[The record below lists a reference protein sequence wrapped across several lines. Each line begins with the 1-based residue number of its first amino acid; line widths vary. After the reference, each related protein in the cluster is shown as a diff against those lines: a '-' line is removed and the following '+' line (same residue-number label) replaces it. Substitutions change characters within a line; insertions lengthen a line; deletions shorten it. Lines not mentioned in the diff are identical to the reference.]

1 MSTPTP
7 GHRSD
12 EAFVGLRRLGGHR
25 GAYYHHVARCLK
37 NHRGHRLQVGV
48 AALPYLR
55 LHIIARNARVVEVLV
70 EEPEAIVEQFYQP
83 VVMIE
88 VPMSQPPRIP
98 QQNLGGKAIDSFPRS
113 SAPIILKHAM
123 RQFRAPDE
131 GPLRRQGGATKG
143 FTCMPLCVPLHRI
156 GPTYAPFAAS
166 MRIRTATATINRAK
180 PRRRNIS
187 GMRSLRPT
195 PSQAPNTAP
204 KIRVGRLPSWIR
216 PVPR

>member
-1 MSTPTP
+1 MIAGREAICCSVSSGSAGSVGTEELITATLPVVSSTIAATPTWSRWP
-7 GHRSD
+7 PCRIF
-12 EAFVGLRRLGGHR
+12 AFISSRVMLASLRF
-25 GAYYHHVARCLK
+25 
-37 NHRGHRLQVGV
+37 
-48 AALPYLR
+48 
-55 LHIIARNARVVEVLV
+55 LV
-70 EEPEAIVEQFYQP
+70 EEPEAIVEQFHQP

-98 QQNLGGKAIDSFPRS
+98 QQYLGGKAIDSFSRS
-113 SAPIILKHAM
+113 SAPIILKHAV

-156 GPTYAPFAAS
+156 GPSYAPFAAS